1 MVLEKEIEED
11 NPEDVEDETESKS
24 GVKEE
29 TKLMEVEKEIE
40 DIKDKDVEDDEDET
54 ESKSGMKEETKITV
68 VEKEIEAEN
77 PKEDITYKDVE
88 MELEMGDD
96 NEDEIEDETEN
107 ENGVKEETKH
117 DELCRCIEFEW
128 DSCELPT
135 EWRKKI

>member
-24 GVKEE
+24 
-29 TKLMEVEKEIE
+29 
-40 DIKDKDVEDDEDET
+40 
-54 ESKSGMKEETKITV
+54 
-68 VEKEIEAEN
+68 
-77 PKEDITYKDVE
+77 
-88 MELEMGDD
+88 
-96 NEDEIEDETEN
+96 
-107 ENGVKEETKH
+107 GVKEETKH